1 MKTTGHSSAWDDVRI
16 IYRENNW
23 KILENSLN
31 DDLTKIKNLLFLK
44 VFIRLIFNILIKINY
59 YKLIVFKNL

>member
-1 MKTTGHSSAWDDVRI
+1 MQGEWPVVFICCERLVIKDNMKTTGHSSAWDDVRI

-31 DDLTKIKNLLFLK
+31 DDLTKIKS
-44 VFIRLIFNILIKINY
+44 KIY
-59 YKLIVFKNL
+59 CF